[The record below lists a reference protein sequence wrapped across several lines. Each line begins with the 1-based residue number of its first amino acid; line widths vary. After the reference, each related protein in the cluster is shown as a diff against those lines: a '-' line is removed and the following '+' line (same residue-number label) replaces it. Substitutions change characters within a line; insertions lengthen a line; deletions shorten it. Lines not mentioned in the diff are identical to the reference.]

1 MTQEIIA
8 LGHNGVRVLA
18 YGGGARSWPQHMHSC
33 SRHATDSETDLMMMM
48 MYVQTRFAL
57 HVHKL
62 SILPP
67 QSAKLRLRLATLET
81 VIARPMANSGFLDK
95 SALLTMACCETETDA
110 NACSPN
116 AALPLSPYAC
126 LAAGERFW
134 PHGSALN
141 LEPCT
146 YGDGSGACDQCH
158 GLDTDSRFAVG

>member
-1 MTQEIIA
+1 MTGDNRTGAQRGPCVGIWRRRTQLVTTHA
-8 LGHNGVRVLA
+8 CDGLGDRLDLHCMYINF
-18 YGGGARSWPQHMHSC
+18 QSC
-33 SRHATDSETDLMMMM
+33 
-48 MYVQTRFAL
+48 
-57 HVHKL
+57 
-62 SILPP
+62 PP